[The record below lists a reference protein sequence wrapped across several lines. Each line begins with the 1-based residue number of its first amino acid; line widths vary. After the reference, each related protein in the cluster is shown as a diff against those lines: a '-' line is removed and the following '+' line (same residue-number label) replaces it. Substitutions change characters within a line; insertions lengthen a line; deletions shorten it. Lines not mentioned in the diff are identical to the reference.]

1 MQKKLLYTLI
11 CIFCLIGC
19 TNDTKVQSVRLDPS
33 ELTLNIGETRQIE
46 MLIEPISAIIYN
58 PVAWHTSDPN
68 VAQVDANGNVT
79 AIYTGECTI
88 TGKTKHH
95 EDHCHITVIAPEYNL
110 TFTNGIIF
118 DEGIITPSASHANAQ
133 AVSPYKQGDKDKSY
147 RNLILRLYDNNLTID
162 STGTM
167 SGNGLFLN
175 INLYAPSNSEQL
187 PIGTYKTSDTVKDF
201 TILPGALRQEGNSY
215 YATGSYFGQFTDN
228 GLSALFLTKGEII
241 VENNGSYSIV
251 CSFIGAQT
259 EKVEATFNGSIDIYD
274 TSQENQVT
282 IIEYTNI
289 TTEPI
294 ELAEEPTL
302 NHIKISLSN
311 NDTIV
316 TFVARTPKS
325 INTLP
330 EGNYYSNEEQKAY
343 TLITSKC
350 NISTTK
356 EITNIVDAILQVR
369 ENQYQA
375 TFTDDNGVKYLLKST
390 KSNEN
395 IIKQKVK
402 TFVY

>member
-1 MQKKLLYTLI
+1 
-11 CIFCLIGC
+11 
-19 TNDTKVQSVRLDPS
+19 
-33 ELTLNIGETRQIE
+33 
-46 MLIEPISAIIYN
+46 
-58 PVAWHTSDPN
+58 
-68 VAQVDANGNVT
+68 
-79 AIYTGECTI
+79 
-88 TGKTKHH
+88 
-95 EDHCHITVIAPEYNL
+95 
-110 TFTNGIIF
+110 
-118 DEGIITPSASHANAQ
+118 
-133 AVSPYKQGDKDKSY
+133 
-147 RNLILRLYDNNLTID
+147 
-162 STGTM
+162 M

-187 PIGTYKTSDTVKDF
+187 PIGTYKTSDTINDF

-274 TSQENQVT
+274 TSHENETT
-282 IIEYTNI
+282 IIEYTDTI
-289 TTEPI
+289 TELI
-294 ELAEEPTL
+294 ELTEEPTL

-356 EITNIVDAILQVR
+356 ETTNIVDAILQVR

-375 TFTDDNGVKYLLKST
+375 TFTDANGVKYLLRST
-390 KSNEN
+390 KNNEN